1 MRGPQCGRAAM
12 LSLRGHLRRRPVP
25 LWGFPSAHPGGR
37 PCPMSRDCPVW
48 PPAWALGVSSWPEGR
63 SLDSWVLVQ
72 ASKVSTR
79 LCASGM
85 GQAELGS
92 SGLGVRQP
100 SLRPRYPW
108 QGAQLLR
115 CLSLCPRHLSCLFFF
130 FFLNQKGRGGEGRKG
145 SPSPG
150 PRLGV
155 WGDRLTLCFGSR
167 VLLTPSNFTP
177 SLDTRSLSYSICGEW
192 PSRAAEG
199 MDCLEH

>member
-1 MRGPQCGRAAM
+1 MRWWQAAATKASAVAAAPWQGSQVPWRRPPGGGMRGPQCGRAAM

-37 PCPMSRDCPVW
+37 PCPVSRDCPVW

-63 SLDSWVLVQ
+63 ALDSWVLVQ

-79 LCASGM
+79 LSASGM

-100 SLRPRYPW
+100 SLRPRCPW

-115 CLSLCPRHLSCLFFF
+115 CLSLCPRHLSCLFF
-130 FFLNQKGRGGEGRKG
+130 
-145 SPSPG
+145 
-150 PRLGV
+150 V
-155 WGDRLTLCFGSR
+155 CF
-167 VLLTPSNFTP
+167 
-177 SLDTRSLSYSICGEW
+177 
-192 PSRAAEG
+192 
-199 MDCLEH
+199 